1 MFCHR
6 SIMLVLAMVT
16 VLSGTAADRL
26 IPKGYYNAIDGKS
39 EAELKTALH
48 NVINP
53 HTLISSY
60 SNLPQYFQVT
70 DVYPESSRWWDMY
83 SDIPHYAPSFWGL
96 NREHSF
102 PKSWWGGSTETPA
115 YIDLNHLYPSE
126 AAANMAKSNYPLGT
140 VDRTKRIDFENGVTT
155 VGFAVAGQGGG
166 ASLVFEPADEYKG
179 DFARTYFY
187 MVTCY
192 QDLKW
197 KYLFMVDNNTY
208 PTLNNWSRN
217 LLLKWNEQDPVSQ
230 KEIDRNEAVYSFQN
244 NRNPFIDFP
253 ELAEYI
259 WGDHRGEAFV
269 LNDHINGGYDSGT
282 PILINPTQG
291 SVLEFGEVALGSTA
305 TARLLIHGENL
316 TKGASLRLR
325 IYDNS
330 ETNGATHFAIDGS
343 NQGTVSASA
352 ANSQQGQWVTVSY
365 SPKELG
371 QHATR
376 LVISGAGIEGSVGV
390 GLRGECL
397 AKPTLTAPI
406 ATAATDITTTGYT
419 ANWTP
424 APGEVVDYWI
434 VNRTLYI
441 GGGAQTEQIIAED
454 SSLSITDFC
463 GSESYT
469 VQSVRLGFK
478 SPESNSISVS
488 SAGITS
494 VESTAKLGVSNMPG
508 AILITCSGTIPV
520 LKIFTPSG
528 RMVRQLENVETNR
541 LIELPTGAYILTSPQ
556 LSTPLK
562 FIIRNE

>member
-1 MFCHR
+1 MTNRYQLLF
-6 SIMLVLAMVT
+6 LALAT
-16 VLSGTAADRL
+16 ALSAAAADRL

-39 EAELKTALH
+39 EAALKTAVY
-48 NVINP
+48 NVISP

-60 SNLPQYFQVT
+60 NNLPQYFQVT
-70 DVYPESSRWWDMY
+70 DVYPQSSRWWDMY
-83 SDIPHYAPSFWGL
+83 SNIPFYAPSFRGL

-192 QDLKW
+192 QDLHW

-259 WGDHRGEAFV
+259 WGEHRGEPFV
-269 LNDHINGGYDSGT
+269 LSDHIDGNYDSGT
-282 PILINPTQG
+282 PTLINPTQG
-291 SVLEFGEVALGSTA
+291 SMLEFGEVALGQTA

-316 TKGASLRLR
+316 TKGTSLRLR
-325 IYDNS
+325 IYDNA

-343 NQGTVSASA
+343 NQGTVTASV
-352 ANSQQGQWVTVSY
+352 ANSPQGQWVTVSY

-371 QHATR
+371 MHTTR

-397 AKPTLTAPI
+397 PEPTLTAPI
-406 ATAATDITTTGYT
+406 ATAATDVTPTSYT
-419 ANWTP
+419 ANWTS
-424 APGEVVDYWI
+424 APDEVVDYWL

-441 GGGAQTEQIIAED
+441 GGGAQTEQLIAED
-454 SSLSITDFC
+454 PSLTITDFC

-488 SAGITS
+488 LAGITS
-494 VESTAKLGVSNMPG
+494 VESNAQLGVSTIPG
-508 AILITCSGTIPV
+508 AILITCSETISS
-520 LKIFTPSG
+520 LRIFTPSG
-528 RMVRQLENVETNR
+528 RLVRTLENVENNQ
-541 LIELPTGAYILTSPQ
+541 LIELPAGAYILASPQ

-562 FIIRNE
+562 TIVRNE

>member
-1 MFCHR
+1 
-6 SIMLVLAMVT
+6 MLSRVKLILLALAT
-16 VLSGTAADRL
+16 ALSAAAADRL
-26 IPKGYYNAIDGKS
+26 IPKGYYNAIDGKA
-39 EAELKTALH
+39 EAALKTAVH

-60 SNLPQYFQVT
+60 NNLPQYFQVT

-83 SDIPHYAPSFWGL
+83 SNIPFYAPSFRGL

-166 ASLVFEPADEYKG
+166 ANLVFEPADEYKG

-192 QDLKW
+192 QNLTW

-259 WGDHRGEAFV
+259 WGGHRGEPFI
-269 LNDHINGGYDSGT
+269 LNDHIDGNYDSGIPT
-282 PILINPTQG
+282 LINPTQG
-291 SVLEFGEVALGSTA
+291 SMLEFGEVALGQTGTA
-305 TARLLIHGENL
+305 KLLIHGENL

-325 IYDNS
+325 IYDNA
-330 ETNGATHFAIDGS
+330 ETNGAAHCTLDGS
-343 NQGTVSASA
+343 SQATESASV
-352 ANSQQGQWVTVSY
+352 ANSPQGQWVTVSY

-371 QHATR
+371 SHTTR

-397 AKPTLTAPI
+397 PEPVLTAPV
-406 ATAATDITTTGYT
+406 AEPATDITATGYT

-424 APGEVVDYWI
+424 APGEVVDYWL

-441 GGGAQTEQIIAED
+441 GGGAQTEQLIAED
-454 SSLSITDFC
+454 PSLTITDFC

-494 VESTAKLGVSNMPG
+494 VETSAKLGVSNVPG
-508 AILITCSGTIPV
+508 AILITCSETISS
-520 LKIFTPSG
+520 LRIFTPSG
-528 RMVRQLENVETNR
+528 RLVQALENVENNQ
-541 LIELPTGAYILTSPQ
+541 LIQLPAGAYIISSPQ

-562 FIIRNE
+562 TIVKNE